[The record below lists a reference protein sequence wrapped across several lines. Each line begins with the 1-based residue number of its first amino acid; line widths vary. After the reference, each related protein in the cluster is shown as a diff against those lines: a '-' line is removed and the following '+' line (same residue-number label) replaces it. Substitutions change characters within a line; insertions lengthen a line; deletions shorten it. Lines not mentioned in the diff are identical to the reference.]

1 MKSAGSKEEK
11 TNSKPKKNSVTCN
24 NDTNK
29 NMDGIEDIKN
39 VNASKR
45 LSGSS
50 FSVTSYTKKVTLP
63 PGWCVV
69 IFLHQ
74 SNYLELFS
82 EAYLEPNQTS
92 TMKLF
97 CEKCSIVD
105 F

>member
-24 NDTNK
+24 NDSNK
-29 NMDGIEDIKN
+29 NMDGIEDTKN

-63 PGWCVV
+63 PGWCVKTV
-69 IFLHQ
+69 FRRVFGAQPNIYNGAFLRKMLHRR
-74 SNYLELFS
+74 YLTWF
-82 EAYLEPNQTS
+82 
-92 TMKLF
+92 
-97 CEKCSIVD
+97 
-105 F
+105 